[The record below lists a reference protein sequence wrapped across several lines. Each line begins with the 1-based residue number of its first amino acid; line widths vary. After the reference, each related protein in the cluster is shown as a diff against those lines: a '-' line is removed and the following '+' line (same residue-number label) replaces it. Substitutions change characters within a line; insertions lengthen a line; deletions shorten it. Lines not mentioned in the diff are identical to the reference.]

1 VLAAGDDATLKV
13 LKTVVDA
20 RKGDRDAQMQAAR
33 DALLKLMDRVSSL
46 DEDRILRSFMGVI
59 DATLR
64 TSYYQTDANGQHGHV
79 ISFKFDSALV
89 PDLPKPR
96 PYREIFV
103 YGPRVEGVHL
113 RFGAVARGGLR
124 WSDRREDF
132 RTEVLG
138 LVKAQMVKNTV
149 IVPVG
154 AKGGFF
160 AKTRRW
166 RRPRRDLRRRRRLL
180 QAVHPGPAGH
190 HRQHRQRQDRAAGG
204 RGAPRHGRSVPGG
217 GRRQGHRDLLRHRQR
232 HGHRARLLAG
242 RCVRLRRFGRLRP
255 QGHGHHRAVRGNR
268 SSATSVRWAVTARPG
283 LHLRRHRRH
292 VRRRV
297 RQRHAAVAHIRLV
310 AAFDHRHIFLDPNPD
325 AATTFAE
332 RERLFTCR
340 VRAGRTTTPS

>member
-1 VLAAGDDATLKV
+1 MTSPPARQLKAHFDVLAAGDDATLKV
-13 LKTVVDA
+13 LKSVVDA

-103 YGPRVEGVHL
+103 YGPRVEGTHL

-138 LVKAQMVKNTV
+138 LVRHRWSRTPSSCRSARRAHFSATPPVNGDRDAIFANGVACYKLFIQGLLDITDN
-149 IVPVG
+149 IVATRSCCRWMSCHDMDDPYLVV
-154 AKGGFF
+154 AADKGTATFSDIANGL
-160 AKTRRW
+160 ATRTASGWAMRSPRVARW
-166 RRPRRDLRRRRRLL
+166 ATTRG
-180 QAVHPGPAGH
+180 QGITA
-190 HRQHRQRQDRAAGG
+190 
-204 RGAPRHGRSVPGG
+204 RGAWESGR
-217 GRRQGHRDLLRHRQR
+217 
-232 HGHRARLLAG
+232 
-242 RCVRLRRFGRLRP
+242 
-255 QGHGHHRAVRGNR
+255 
-268 SSATSVRWAVTARPG
+268 ATSAP
-283 LHLRRHRRH
+283 
-292 VRRRV
+292 
-297 RQRHAAVAHIRLV
+297 
-310 AAFDHRHIFLDPNPD
+310 P
-325 AATTFAE
+325 
-332 RERLFTCR
+332 
-340 VRAGRTTTPS
+340 